1 MKTKT
6 ELKQKTVSIRFDEP
20 IEVYHSNYEYLS
32 TTALKH
38 GLKSMK
44 ELRWFLDGKLERKE
58 SPAFEIGK
66 AFELAMM
73 HPELVE
79 KQIAV
84 LDMDARPEPNRTMS
98 AKLNKEWLERFKT
111 ENKDKISIS
120 SEDWKDIEFMLQ
132 SFRENYI
139 LNALVDE
146 CTDQLSVYWTDKETG
161 VQLKTRPDLVN
172 LKRGVVIDIKTIP
185 DGSPDSFK
193 RQVRNYDYWLQAIMQ
208 IDGITKANEAEGI
221 LQNNLELVYYWLVF
235 EKNPPYNVT
244 LYEFDQ
250 QSMAVKWNDYRN
262 LLEKVAKSQRTSRWG
277 GYEVEGATLGA
288 VNLMI

>member
-6 ELKQKTVSIRFDEP
+6 QQKTVSIRYDEP

-32 TTALKH
+32 TSALKH

-44 ELRWFLDGKLERKE
+44 ELRWFLDGKLERKA

-73 HPELVE
+73 SPQLIE

-84 LDMDARPEPNRTMS
+84 LDMDARPEPTKTMS
-98 AKLNKEWLERFKT
+98 AKLNKDWLEKFKK
-111 ENKDKISIS
+111 ENKDKINIS
-120 SEDWKDIEFMLQ
+120 ADDWQDIEFMLQ

-146 CTDQLSVYWTDKETG
+146 CTDQLSVYWTDEETG
-161 VQLKTRPDLVN
+161 VKLKTRPDLVN

-208 IDGITKANEAEGI
+208 IDGITKANEAEHI

-262 LLEKVAKSQRTSRWG
+262 LLEEVAKSQRTNRWG

-288 VNLMI
+288 VNLSL